1 MVITGD
7 GQRLIAAESLGNR
20 LSCFD
25 VAADGRLINSR
36 KFTVCDGVPDGICLD
51 AEGAIWVAGPWSNRA
66 TRILDGGH
74 VAQVVTVA
82 EGRCV

>member
-1 MVITGD
+1 MSWPPNIATW
-7 GQRLIAAESLGNR
+7 QRPLR
-20 LSCFD
+20 LFQQQ
-25 VAADGRLINSR
+25 AGHPR
-36 KFTVCDGVPDGICLD
+36 DGVPDGICLD